1 MYKDLGGEII
11 TTGSDSHNPT
21 QIAYNF
27 DYIYSYLKNNYIFI
41 NCGFILSNEH
51 TYLNPILFR

>member
-11 TTGSDSHNPT
+11 TTGSDSHNIS

-27 DYIYSYLKNNYIFI
+27 NYIYSYLKNIGFKYVCSFDKMKPKFI
-41 NCGFILSNEH
+41 KI
-51 TYLNPILFR
+51 

>member
-11 TTGSDSHNPT
+11 TTGSDSHNPA

-27 DYIYSYLKNNYIFI
+27 DYIYSYLQSIGLFFHPLMNIFKHKGVI
-41 NCGFILSNEH
+41 
-51 TYLNPILFR
+51 Y